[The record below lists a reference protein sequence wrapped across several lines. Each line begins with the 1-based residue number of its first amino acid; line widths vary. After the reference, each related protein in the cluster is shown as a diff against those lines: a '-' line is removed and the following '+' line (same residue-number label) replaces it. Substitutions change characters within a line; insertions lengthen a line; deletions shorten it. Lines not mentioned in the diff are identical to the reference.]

1 MTCTFTCLRWRA
13 SRHRKTSSG
22 GLDRSSS
29 AAHAGVADDP
39 ERKKGSPISPAESI
53 DMAGLMGDPKF
64 CQFLKRAQTQAWR
77 GSRYYWK
84 SGNGAFIL
92 ARCLSDHSVGDV
104 LLLIAAPPAPLS
116 NTVSAALLKQRTR
129 PLHRVIKGV
138 EL

>member
-39 ERKKGSPISPAESI
+39 ERKKGSPISRAESI

-92 ARCLSDHSVGDV
+92 ARHLLDHAVGAV
-104 LLLIAAPPAPLS
+104 LLLIAASAAP
-116 NTVSAALLKQRTR
+116 VSKTDAAALLKRR
-129 PLHRVIKGV
+129 MLMLHRSRKGA